1 MNKKAFTFIELVV
14 VITIIILISSSWVIY
29 FFRQVS
35 SLKLASEIEKL
46 VNIVD
51 KLDSEVD
58 SRKILDY
65 SINIGTSTNK
75 LGFFY
80 TTNNLWLDYRQELNM
95 NFDTWTWILSTN
107 LSTWNNYT
115 FKIYSWIKFQWK
127 NIIDSSDTYEYN
139 FLENINYKI
148 IWTLSWSVLN
158 NIYINYYSSD
168 NLIQDN
174 ENKLELINI
183 NSKSDKTWISYNSL
197 EIKNLNWKKSIIPDW
212 WSDISKIYLFFER
225 EWVEKFVEIKNIN

>member
-46 VNIVD
+46 LNIVD

-65 SINIGTSTNK
+65 SINIGTSSNK